1 MRTVIL
7 MLLAAALAPAQT
19 VLDRVYTDAQ
29 ADRGA
34 MQFQSNCAKCH
45 EGADV
50 DGPPLQGDPFI
61 DRWREDTLAALFGFM
76 KTRMPRDSP
85 GKLSDAAYRDVLAFL
100 LKTNDYPSG
109 ASELSA
115 DAVNSTLLVGK
126 DGPKPLPTNALVRV
140 AGCIAAGANN
150 SVTLSKAT
158 SLARS
163 ISGDST
169 TPEELKD
176 SAARSLGSQSFR
188 LQNLDDLKGGF
199 KLETY
204 AGKKVQV
211 KGVLVHQSSGDRIN
225 VLSLEAVGSGCTP

>member
-150 SVTLSKAT
+150 SVMLSKAT

-176 SAARSLGSQSFR
+176 SAARPLGSQSFR

>member
-7 MLLAAALAPAQT
+7 MFLAAALAPAQT

-50 DGPPLQGDPFI
+50 DGPPLQGGPFI

-109 ASELSA
+109 ARELSA

-150 SVTLSKAT
+150 SVMLSKAT

-176 SAARSLGSQSFR
+176 SAARPLGSQSFR

-211 KGVLVHQSSGDRIN
+211 KGVLVHQSAGDRIN
-225 VLSLEAVGSGCTP
+225 VLSLEAVGSGCAP